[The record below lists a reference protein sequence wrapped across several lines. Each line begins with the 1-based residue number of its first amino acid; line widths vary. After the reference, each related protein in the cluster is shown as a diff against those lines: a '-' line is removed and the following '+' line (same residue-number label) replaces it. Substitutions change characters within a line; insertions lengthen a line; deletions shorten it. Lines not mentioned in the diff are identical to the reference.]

1 MATTS
6 NEQHAQWK
14 GRRRLSLASN
24 FGSRHDLYHTLFG
37 RRQQIIACQLFFE
50 DEAPTISQ
58 LKIVA
63 DTLGKRFER
72 LRGIPTT
79 LEPNTNNKNGARV
92 FRDVNDW
99 TAAVHIIVQD
109 APLEKDDEYHARLFL
124 EQVKLKDILPTQ
136 YTVEVPLW
144 RMYRVGNKSIVVS
157 MPPFEKLHELLELD
171 ICPSHHYF
179 YTSFT
184 AMCGPLYW

>member
-6 NEQHAQWK
+6 NEQHSQWK

-24 FGSRHDLYHTLFG
+24 FGSRHDLYNTLFG
-37 RRQQIIACQLFFE
+37 RRQQVIACQLFFE

-58 LKIVA
+58 LKIIA
-63 DTLGKRFER
+63 ETLGKRFER
-72 LRGIPTT
+72 LRGTPITV
-79 LEPNTNNKNGARV
+79 EPNADKKNGTRV

-99 TAAVHIIVQD
+99 SAAVHIIVQD

-136 YTVEVPLW
+136 DTVEVPLW
-144 RMYRVGNKSIVVS
+144 RMYRVGSKSIVVS
-157 MPPFEKLHELLELD
+157 MAPFEQLHEENVYSYYEL
-171 ICPSHHYF
+171 F
-179 YTSFT
+179 
-184 AMCGPLYW
+184 